1 MTKLSCVGCGQRY
14 YGLPSQSLRCDFCH
28 SPVEETMWNARGR
41 RAAMAPLPVVQPPL
55 PAYPQT
61 ARASDLVLDRPA

>member
-28 SPVEETMWNARGR
+28 SPVEETMWSAHGR

-55 PAYPQT
+55 PAYLQSSRDHDFVVGQS
-61 ARASDLVLDRPA
+61 A